1 MATDQTAMA
10 TAHSARKRAATPR
23 LTQTEPRKQL
33 GLDAPE
39 LYLNPHLSLLAFQ
52 RRVLE
57 EARDPA
63 TPLLERVKF
72 LSILASN
79 IDEFFMVRVAGLWQQ
94 LENRSLETNIDG
106 RSPGEQLELIRQEVT
121 TLTAEMYRVWREELA
136 PELRSAGINILKT
149 SELNPQQT
157 TFLDDYFRRE
167 VYPVLTPLAVDQ
179 GRPFPHISNLSLNIG
194 AVVSNGD
201 GIEHFARLKVPGTLP
216 QLLQLPSEAGELNFV
231 WLEQAIIANLRML
244 FPDMEIVKA
253 DVFHVTR
260 DAELAIQELETED
273 LLESVQEAVW
283 RRRFRDAVRLEIDAD
298 MPQRLIDILT
308 SNLELDQNDVY
319 RVHGPVDLGRI
330 RALLS
335 IDRPGLKDK
344 PFIASTP
351 RGFTGPRSE
360 IFSTIAEG
368 DVLMHQPFESF
379 QPVVDFL
386 RAAAKDPDVL
396 AIKMTLYRVGRNS
409 PIVEAL
415 LEAIQ
420 NEKQVAVLVELK
432 ARFDEESNIEWAQKL
447 EAEGVHVV
455 YGLPNVKVHCKMA
468 MVVRR
473 EGNAIRRYLHLG
485 TGNYNPVTARI
496 YTDLGLFTCNEE
508 IGADVSD
515 LFNHLTGYSAKKA
528 YRKLL
533 VAPHTIRSGLERLIR
548 REMERHQTHGDGY
561 LIFKMNALEDPGMIR
576 LLYEASQAGVKI
588 DLIIRG
594 VCSLRP
600 GIPGISETIAVRSIV
615 GRFLEH
621 SRIFY
626 FNNGGE
632 EQIYVGSADLMP
644 RNLNRRVEV
653 LFPVEVP
660 RLIRRL
666 RDRIL
671 EKYLEDEACARIMQ
685 SDGTFERA
693 KTHAHRKPLN
703 SQLWFLKHDA

>member
-1 MATDQTAMA
+1 MA
-10 TAHSARKRAATPR
+10 TAHSTRKRASIPLIVSER
-23 LTQTEPRKQL
+23 PVSVR
-33 GLDAPE
+33 LDAPDF
-39 LYLNPHLSLLAFQ
+39 YLNPHLSLLAFQ

-57 EARDPA
+57 EARNPA

-94 LENRSLETNIDG
+94 IENRSIETNIDG
-106 RSPGEQLELIRQEVT
+106 RNPGEQLELIRHDVT
-121 TLTAEMYRVWREELA
+121 TLTMELYRVWREELA
-136 PELRSAGINILKT
+136 PELRNAGINILEDK
-149 SELNPQQT
+149 ELNPQQQ

-201 GIEHFARLKVPGTLP
+201 GVEHFARVKVPGTLP
-216 QLLQLPSEAGELNFV
+216 QLLALPSEAGELNFV

-244 FPDMEIVKA
+244 FPDMEIIKA

-283 RRRFRDAVRLEIDAD
+283 RRRFRDAVRLQIDAS

-319 RVHGPVDLGRI
+319 RVHGPVDLSRL

-335 IDRPGLKDK
+335 IDKPSLKDK
-344 PFIASTP
+344 PFIATTP
-351 RGFTGPRSE
+351 RGFVGPRSE

-415 LEAIQ
+415 LEAIE

-447 EAEGVHVV
+447 EREGVHVV

-496 YTDLGLFTCNEE
+496 YTDLGLFTCNDE

-515 LFNHLTGYSAKKA
+515 LFNHLTGYSAKKS

-533 VAPHTIRSGLERLIR
+533 VAPHTIRTGLERLVR
-548 REMERHQTHGDGY
+548 REMERQQSSADGHI
-561 LIFKMNALEDPGMIR
+561 IFKMNALEDPGMIR

-594 VCSLRP
+594 VCALRP
-600 GIPGISETIAVRSIV
+600 GIPGVSDNIQVRSIV

-626 FNNGGE
+626 FLNGGD
-632 EQIYVGSADLMP
+632 EQVYVGSADLMP

-653 LFPVEVP
+653 LFPVDSP
-660 RLIRRL
+660 RLIRRI

-671 EKYLEDEACARIMQ
+671 EKYMEDDVCARIMH
-685 SDGTFERA
+685 SDGSFERA
-693 KTHAHRKPLN
+693 PLPNGRKRVN